1 MPSFLHFVPAQ
12 PLLSQCLTKKQ
23 KQALVEPTADEA
35 SASLADSNAD
45 ESWARELDGAT
56 RERMRVA
63 TADAASRRREAADAA
78 HAHGKRLEA
87 LSLQLEG
94 AQGDFCN
101 PAPPSPTATNPP

>member
-1 MPSFLHFVPAQ
+1 
-12 PLLSQCLTKKQ
+12 
-23 KQALVEPTADEA
+23 
-35 SASLADSNAD
+35 
-45 ESWARELDGAT
+45 
-56 RERMRVA
+56 MRVA

-101 PAPPSPTATNPP
+101 PAPPSPAATNPP